1 MSTEET
7 LFEAEDKMDKAIG
20 VARDELAAIR
30 TGRAHPAMFT
40 KLNAE
45 YYGTPTPLQQLATI
59 TIPEPR
65 MVMIAPYDKSAMNSI
80 ERAIR
85 ESDLG
90 VNPGND
96 GVSIRVVLPQLTEE
110 RRREFVK
117 IARSKAEESRV
128 TVRGIR
134 RNAKDEFDRLVKDGE
149 VGEDDVARAEKTLE
163 ALTKK
168 HVDGVDDL
176 LRNKEAELLER

>member
-1 MSTEET
+1 MTTEEA
-7 LFEAEDKMDKAIG
+7 LFDAEDKMEKALG
-20 VARDELAAIR
+20 VARDELASIR

-40 KLNAE
+40 RLSAE

-59 TIPEPR
+59 TVPEPR
-65 MVMIAPYDKSAMNSI
+65 MVMIVPYDKSAMGSI

-85 ESDLG
+85 DSDLG
-90 VNPGND
+90 VNPSND
-96 GVSIRVVLPQLTEE
+96 GVNIRVNMPPLTEE

-117 IARSKAEESRV
+117 LARTKAEESRV

-134 RNAKDEFDRLVKDGE
+134 RNAKDTLDRMAKDGDA
-149 VGEDDVARAEKTLE
+149 GEDDVNRAEKTLE

-168 HVDGVDDL
+168 HVDVVDEL
-176 LRNKEAELLER
+176 LRNKESELLER

>member
-1 MSTEET
+1 MSTEDT
-7 LFEAEDKMDKAIG
+7 LFEAEDKMEKALG

-40 KLNAE
+40 RLNVE
-45 YYGTPTPLQQLATI
+45 YYGTPTPMQQLASI
-59 TIPEPR
+59 SVPEPR
-65 MVMIAPYDKSAMNSI
+65 TVLIVPYDKSAMNAI

-85 ESDLG
+85 DSDLG

-96 GVSIRVVLPQLTEE
+96 GTNIRVNLPQLTEE

-117 IARSKAEESRV
+117 IARTKAEESRV

-134 RNAKDEFDRLVKDGE
+134 RNAKEELDRLVKDGE
-149 VGEDDVARAEKTLE
+149 VGEDDVSRAEKNLE
-163 ALTKK
+163 GLTRK
-168 HVDGVDDL
+168 HVDLVDAL
-176 LRNKEAELLER
+176 LSNKESELLEH

>member
-1 MSTEET
+1 MSTDET
-7 LFEAEDKMDKAIG
+7 LFDAEDKMEKALG

-45 YYGTPTPLQQLATI
+45 YYGTPTPIQQLASI
-59 TIPEPR
+59 SIPEPR
-65 MVMIAPYDKSAMNSI
+65 MVLIAPYDKSAMNSI

-85 ESDLG
+85 DSDLG

-96 GVSIRVVLPQLTEE
+96 GTNIRVVLPQLTEE

-117 IARSKAEESRV
+117 IARTKAEESRV

-134 RNAKDEFDRLVKDGE
+134 RNAKEALDRMVRDGE

-163 ALTKK
+163 VLTRK
-168 HVDGVDDL
+168 HVDVVDDL
-176 LRNKEAELLER
+176 LRNKEHELLET